1 MEYKVQQFI
10 NNNTFQK
17 DKYPDIVCYLESFN
31 LKKGYFNKKEQLELF
46 NYFFDLRKEG
56 VLPYFTNYYRFK
68 SNIITESEIFYEIKY
83 DISEKL
89 DNEIKLILEKSEV
102 LDNDVF
108 NLFDYIVS
116 IYKEK
121 NKDIIIEYIK
131 KSFDKINI
139 LINNDINNIKNENNL
154 IFKSLQMLSI
164 IDYLK
169 INDIK
174 EELNNIIK
182 YIYTNSDKVDFSFTV
197 FKLLLRD
204 DILDIDK
211 KDFIYF
217 VISSNNIENRD
228 FMNLTPISLYYDIIN
243 KLINKIN
250 DIKFLSDIFNDYF
263 PVDKNIYIITYREL
277 LVQFITSKK
286 CVDINEGS
294 IDNVFNEELKNYL
307 LIYVG
312 YIYNSYQYNNQEG
325 FVINLDDYSGLKIDL
340 TYLLKEVKK
349 YISILSKTDGFP
361 RKFDYIW
368 SKRLFKEYVNSIA
381 VYNTC
386 SKSAKKFR
394 IELIDSENDPL
405 FNIKDDNEELLK
417 KIKYNLSN
425 EAEAKKKK
433 EKIDKEQEK
442 EKLNCIDKFFS
453 LYDIRKDFIKI
464 IEQFDENILKSGEF
478 SLKIDNRNEFWR
490 YSNIEEYL
498 NKNIDILNPFLI
510 SYIKNIS
517 FYFYKNK
524 IDLQEIF
531 YNVINNWNKYYILHL
546 YNYLI
551 SIKKYD
557 YNFHIDKKKEII
569 NYFHNKEIK
578 FPKYVLIHVEK
589 VFGFD
594 LKLKDLFDDNTIIDI
609 LKTNYSF
616 IQFNEPK
623 EILIYKNITVYP
635 EINYVIEEIDFSS
648 FFKTYNIN
656 TYNILNKALSNI
668 DMKNAALFGS
678 QNYYLFL
685 SIINL
690 YNILDKKKVYKEK
703 LINLLK
709 EYFYNNISIND
720 YNTIPNLVIRS
731 IENLDL
737 VGNIL
742 EIILD
747 SISIKSI
754 HYSILSKWDDDIFYN
769 NLYKKE
775 YLNIIYDIRQ
785 KIRED
790 KIIIMDYNDST
801 NIDNEKYNENI
812 NYYKSDNIVNL
823 LKFINKDNT
832 IFEEYCKFNITYY
845 YLQEES
851 IKIFRYLFNNN
862 LIDKEVVEY
871 IVTIIIEIYPK
882 LPKRIDYFLV
892 EDDTMKFELK
902 AVIDNFIDILINSN
916 LFISDKI
923 LNKLIKMF
931 RNLNIDNINI
941 LYINNII
948 KRLTRK
954 DKSVIVPIKIYLQNK
969 EYIVKNKY
977 DTIEYRN
984 TDEDPIIK
992 YILNKFNASYN
1003 ISRLFEF
1010 EYLIKDMKEKIITLS
1025 HPYLFEDELENNYST
1040 NKKLFISCF
1049 SYSTG
1054 HQNAYAWWKIY
1065 GSRTKFRMTVDIES
1079 FLRSIISIL
1088 RNQNNIEI
1096 YLGSIEYLMEHQIN
1110 RKKNTNEW
1118 DFFEKRNDFEFEN
1131 ELRVMI
1137 KIISN
1142 TNKSKVDVVKGL
1154 PVLGR
1159 FKLDNFDIYKNMST
1173 NMKDIIFHPYD
1184 KTLLKKDKIAMK
1196 LQISKYKKI
1205 FSKLKP

>member
-1 MEYKVQQFI
+1 MEYKVHQFI

-17 DKYPDIVCYLESFN
+17 NKYPDIACYLESFN

-56 VLPYFTNYYRFK
+56 ILPYFTNYFRFK
-68 SNIITESEIFYEIKY
+68 SDIITESEIFYEIKY

-89 DNEIKLILEKSEV
+89 DNEIKLILEKSEM
-102 LDNDVF
+102 LENDVF

-131 KSFDKINI
+131 KSFGKINI
-139 LINNDINNIKNENNL
+139 IINNDVNNIKNENNL

-169 INDIK
+169 VNDIK
-174 EELNNIIK
+174 EELSNIIK
-182 YIYTNSDKVDFSFTV
+182 YIYTNIDKVDFSFTV

-217 VISSNNIENRD
+217 IISSNNIENKD

-263 PVDKNIYIITYREL
+263 PENKDFRTIVYREFL
-277 LVQFITSKK
+277 LQFIVLKK
-286 CVDINEGS
+286 CIDINNGS
-294 IDNVFNEELKNYL
+294 IDNIFNEEFKNYL

-325 FVINLDDYSGLKIDL
+325 FVINLDNYLDLKIDL

-349 YISILSKTDGFP
+349 YISILSKTYDFP
-361 RKFDYIW
+361 SGEDYFW

-386 SKSAKKFR
+386 SESAKKFR
-394 IELIDSENDPL
+394 IELIDSEDDPL
-405 FNIKDDNEELLK
+405 FNISDDNAELLK
-417 KIKYNLSN
+417 EIKYNLSN
-425 EAEAKKKK
+425 EVKAKKKK
-433 EKIDKEQEK
+433 EEIDKEQER

-453 LYDIRKDFIKI
+453 LDDIRKDFIKI
-464 IEQFDENILKSGEF
+464 IGQFSENILKSGEF
-478 SLKIDNRNEFWR
+478 SLNIDNRNEFWM
-490 YSNIEEYL
+490 YNNIEEYL
-498 NKNIDILNPFLI
+498 NKDIDILNPFLI
-510 SYIKNIS
+510 SYIKDIS
-517 FYFYKNK
+517 FYFHKNK

-531 YNVINNWNKYYILHL
+531 YSVINNWNKYYILHL

-578 FPKYVLIHVEK
+578 FPKYVLIHAEK

-623 EILIYKNITVYP
+623 EILIYKNIMAYP
-635 EINYVIEEIDFSS
+635 EINYIIEEIDFSS
-648 FFKTYNIN
+648 LFKIYNIN
-656 TYNILNKALSNI
+656 TYNILNKALSSINI
-668 DMKNAALFGS
+668 KDAALFGS

-690 YNILDKKKVYKEK
+690 YNILDNKEVCKEK
-703 LINLLK
+703 LISLLK
-709 EYFYNNISIND
+709 DHFYNNILIDD
-720 YNTIPNLVIRS
+720 YNTIPNLVIHA

-737 VGNIL
+737 VGDILKIIL
-742 EIILD
+742 E
-747 SISIKSI
+747 SISIKPI
-754 HYSILSKWDDDIFYN
+754 HYNILSKWDNYILYN

-775 YLNIIYDIRQ
+775 YLDIIYDIRQ

-790 KIIIMDYNDST
+790 KIIIIDYNDST
-801 NIDNEKYNENI
+801 NVDNEKYNKNI
-812 NYYKSDNIVNL
+812 NYYKADNIVNL
-823 LKFINKDNT
+823 LKFINRDIT
-832 IFEEYCKFNITYY
+832 IFKEYCKFNIIDHS
-845 YLQEES
+845 LQEES
-851 IKIFRYLFNNN
+851 INIFRYLFNNN
-862 LIDKEVVEY
+862 LIDKDVVES
-871 IVTIIIEIYPK
+871 IITIIIEIYPK

-892 EDDTMKFELK
+892 EDDVMKFELK
-902 AVIDNFIDILINSN
+902 AVIDGFIDILINSN

-923 LNKLIKMF
+923 LNELINMF
-931 RNLNIDNINI
+931 KNLNIDNIDI
-941 LYINNII
+941 LYINNVI

-954 DKSVIVPIKIYLQNK
+954 DKSVIIPIKIYLRNN
-969 EYIVKNKY
+969 EYIVKNRY
-977 DTIEYRN
+977 DIIEYRN
-984 TDEDPIIK
+984 TDEDSIIK
-992 YILNKFNASYN
+992 YILNKFDTSYN
-1003 ISRLFEF
+1003 VSRLFEF

-1096 YLGSIEYLMEHQIN
+1096 YLGSIEYLMDHQIN

-1142 TNKSKVDVVKGL
+1142 TKKSKVDILKGL

-1159 FKLDNFDIYKNMST
+1159 FKLDNFDIYKNMSI

-1205 FSKLKP
+1205 FSKLNP